1 MRCAALLV
9 VLAASVARAQSPTTT
24 SSASPS
30 IPSPTGRGE
39 CTWHINHWD
48 CEQSASSASA
58 DDHDD
63 HEGHSDEEH
72 SASGT
77 AAAAAAV
84 PSPTDRGACTFH
96 VDHWDCEKAAGTSAA
111 ASGPEAEAEAAAARG
126 ECIIHA
132 GHTHGDCSEAQL
144 ACGAV
149 LLEHYDMPLHIG
161 AVFIILVTTAIGCF
175 VPIMTGW
182 TRRNDKLTGALDAS
196 SFGRDVGFLGNVLF
210 IARHFG
216 TGIILSTAFIHLL
229 YHGFLMFNNKCLGE
243 LVYGPTSPAI
253 AMAAALVTFLFDFL
267 GGRTGHRRLE
277 AAHAAGTSS
286 PDTASGD
293 EEKNAR
299 APVVFDTGCSHAEAV
314 FRQEQDWQVLL
325 LEAGI
330 LFHSI
335 MIGVTLGAG
344 SGPGW
349 TTLLIVIVFHQFF
362 EAAALGSR
370 IALLY
375 WISRARAL
383 VMGAAFIL
391 ITPIGVGIGIGVRKS
406 FAQNGKASLLAIGIL
421 NSVSAGILMYTA
433 FRLLSGDFTEG
444 PLRRGKWSA
453 VVASLTAMFVGLI
466 SMSILGKW
474 A

>member
-1 MRCAALLV
+1 MRCAALII
-9 VLAASVARAQSPTTT
+9 VLAATVARAQSPTST
-24 SSASPS
+24 ASPS
-30 IPSPTGRGE
+30 TPSPTGQGE
-39 CTWHINHWD
+39 CTWHNTHWD
-48 CEQSASSASA
+48 CELSVPAASA
-58 DDHDD
+58 GSHDD
-63 HEGHSDEEH
+63 HEHEAHGDSEH
-72 SASGT
+72 AASGT
-77 AAAAAAV
+77 SAAPST
-84 PSPTDRGACTFH
+84 PSPTDRGACTWH
-96 VDHWDCEKAAGTSAA
+96 ISHWDCDKPATGSELG
-111 ASGPEAEAEAAAARG
+111 AEAAAAHG
-126 ECIIHA
+126 ECIIHS
-132 GHTHGDCSEAQL
+132 GHVHGDCSAEQL

-161 AVFIILVTTAIGCF
+161 SVFIILVTTAIGCF
-175 VPIMTGW
+175 VPIITGW
-182 TRRNDKLTGALDAS
+182 TRSNDRLTGALDAS
-196 SFGRDVGFLGNVLF
+196 SFGRDVGFLGNLLF

-216 TGIILSTAFIHLL
+216 TGIILATAFIHLL

-243 LVYGPTSPAI
+243 LAYAPASPAI
-253 AMAAALVTFLFDFL
+253 AMAAVMLTFLFDFF
-267 GGRTGHRRLE
+267 GGRTGHKRLE
-277 AAHAAGTSS
+277 AAHAAGPSS
-286 PDTASGD
+286 SDSASAD
-293 EEKNAR
+293 EGKNTHNHAHAH
-299 APVVFDTGCSHAEAV
+299 APVFEGGCSHAEAA

-362 EAAALGSR
+362 EGAALGSR

-375 WISRARAL
+375 WISRMRAL
-383 VMGAAFIL
+383 LMGIAFIL

-406 FAQNGKASLLAIGIL
+406 FSQNGKTSILAIGIL

-444 PLRRGKWSA
+444 PLRRSKRSA
-453 VVASLTAMFVGLI
+453 VVASLLAMFTGLI